1 MSGAGEPAPRRRT
14 FVVLLGGPGAGK
26 GTQASLLAEESHLAH
41 ISSGDLFRQNLKQG
55 TELGRLAQ
63 EYMGRGE
70 LVPDD
75 VTIGMIRERFLQAD
89 CAAGA
94 ILDGFPRT
102 VPQAEA
108 LAALLQE
115 MREEVCV
122 VPYVKVLP
130 EVLLERLSGRW
141 ACRQCGALYHMLYNP
156 PKESGVCDVCGGELY
171 QRADDTPE
179 TQKRRIEVYIS
190 QTRPLV
196 GYYQERGL
204 LVEID
209 GEGSI
214 AEVQAELRKAIE
226 DSCSRV

>member
-1 MSGAGEPAPRRRT
+1 MSGAGEPASHRRT

-26 GTQASLLAEESHLAH
+26 GTQASFLAEEFHLAH

-75 VTIGMIRERFLQAD
+75 VTIGMIRERLLQAD
-89 CAAGA
+89 CAVGA

-115 MREEVCV
+115 MGEEVCV
-122 VPYVKVLP
+122 VPYIKVSP

-141 ACRQCGALYHMLYNP
+141 TCRQCGALYHTLYSP
-156 PKESGVCDVCGGELY
+156 PKEPGVCDVCGGSLY
-171 QRADDTPE
+171 QRADDAEE
-179 TQKRRIEVYIS
+179 TQKRRIEVYVS
-190 QTRPLV
+190 QTGPLV

-209 GEGSI
+209 GERSI
-214 AEVQAELRKAIE
+214 AEVQAELQKAIE
-226 DSCSRV
+226 DSCGRV